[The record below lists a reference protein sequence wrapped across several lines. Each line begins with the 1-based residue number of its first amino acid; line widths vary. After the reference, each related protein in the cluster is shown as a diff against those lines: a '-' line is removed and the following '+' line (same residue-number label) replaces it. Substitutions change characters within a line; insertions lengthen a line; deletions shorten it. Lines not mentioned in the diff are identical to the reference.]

1 MFPWTLSAY
10 TQKYYGMRKG
20 HYQDISIVDSDMFL
34 LLFNWLSLLESLA
47 ASTFRFLLSDD
58 KNELSDSSVFA
69 FSSFSFSNK
78 ASIALG
84 TCDR

>member
-1 MFPWTLSAY
+1 MNSNAY
-10 TQKYYGMRKG
+10 TQKDHGMRKW
-20 HYQDISIVDSDMFL
+20 HYQDISIVDSDIFL

-47 ASTFRFLLSDD
+47 ASTFRFLLSED

-69 FSSFSFSNK
+69 FSSFSLSNK
-78 ASIALG
+78 ANIALG